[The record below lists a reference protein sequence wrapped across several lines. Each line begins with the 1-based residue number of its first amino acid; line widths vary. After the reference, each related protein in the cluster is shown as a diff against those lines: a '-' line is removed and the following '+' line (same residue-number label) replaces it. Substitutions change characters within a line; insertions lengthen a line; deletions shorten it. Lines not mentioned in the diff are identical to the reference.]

1 MTKENKEYISLKEA
15 AEITGYSA
23 DYVGQLIR
31 SGKLEGKQVFLNVA
45 WMTTREALQK
55 YAQKDKRG
63 KDSQAHASPSG
74 VQRFLSPEGLT
85 KMFTILSGLVVG
97 LLSIVL
103 CVFAYIFAVSVDH
116 RINASY
122 LEKIEYVR

>member
-1 MTKENKEYISLKEA
+1 MKQNLDPQDIHMTKENKEYISLKEA

-63 KDSQAHASPSG
+63 KDSQAQRASAEAFSVAPIC
-74 VQRFLSPEGLT
+74 
-85 KMFTILSGLVVG
+85 MVVE
-97 LLSIVL
+97 
-103 CVFAYIFAVSVDH
+103 AVS
-116 RINASY
+116 
-122 LEKIEYVR
+122 